1 MESSSSFISSDEEE
15 RPAPKTPAKAK
26 AAAKAP
32 DAKRGRG
39 RPPTT
44 GEYVGLADAKKA
56 LVEAQRAELEL
67 QAEREIAERASAM
80 ATARVTRLQAG
91 PALASQAP
99 PEARAAHAEGLQRQ
113 IADSL
118 AVVTNVAKVSKGLKG
133 TLQKA
138 LKDAA
143 AAIQE
148 ASEEL
153 LSRTSSEEVA
163 LLRAANSRMEVEIAD
178 LRKELR
184 SLQAEIVRPQA
195 APAPPPVEPPPSIEK
210 TMAASL
216 NQLTLAMESRFAA
229 MEEQM
234 RSARLTPQPG
244 PAPRSSPAPR
254 ARPTPPPSPS
264 LIFGRP
270 AGEFPPLPSRRD
282 SVETAVSLASAPPPP
297 ACPAPLPLPAVAEE
311 GWTTVSKKKAK
322 RRANQPSSG
331 TQPTTAAA
339 VAQPTRAQRRRER
352 RRGAKGKGDVAQ
364 APASQPPPPPP
375 PAPKKKTAAK
385 EKRSPRLRPPKSAA
399 VVLTLQPGAAERG
412 VTYANLFSKAKSRIR
427 LADLGIEGGLKLRQA
442 RTGGRILVLP
452 SASDASKADALA
464 EQLRINLYPEDVRIS
479 RPEKTVCLR
488 VSGLD
493 DHAHAEHVA
502 AAIARTTGCSYASI
516 KASTVR
522 PGKDGMGQTVV
533 ACPVAAAKQ
542 LLAVE
547 TKLVVGWPPATV
559 EALPRRPQRCYHCHE
574 VGHVAAVCPSDVD
587 RSGNCYRCGKDGHL
601 VSGPC
606 SAKPHCPLCE
616 AAGRP
621 AGHQLGSKP
630 CGAKKPTRRN
640 VQASRMAPGKAAD
653 AAVNP
658 TAAPSGQE

>member
-1 MESSSSFISSDEEE
+1 
-15 RPAPKTPAKAK
+15 
-26 AAAKAP
+26 
-32 DAKRGRG
+32 
-39 RPPTT
+39 
-44 GEYVGLADAKKA
+44 
-56 LVEAQRAELEL
+56 
-67 QAEREIAERASAM
+67 M
-80 ATARVTRLQAG
+80 ATVRLTRLQTG
-91 PALASQAP
+91 PPPESQAP
-99 PEARAAHAEGLQRQ
+99 PDARVAHAEGLQRQ

-184 SLQAEIVRPQA
+184 SLQTDLVRPRA
-195 APAPPPVEPPPSIEK
+195 APAPPPAESPSALEK

-216 NQLTLAMESRFAA
+216 NKLTLAMESRLAA
-229 MEEQM
+229 MEEQV

-264 LIFGRP
+264 LIFGRS
-270 AGEFPPLPSRRD
+270 AEEFPPLPSRRE
-282 SVETAVSLASAPPPP
+282 STETAVSMASVPPPP

-311 GWTTVSKKKAK
+311 GWTTVGRKKRAKKAP
-322 RRANQPSSG
+322 PSSG
-331 TQPTTAAA
+331 TQPATTAA
-339 VAQPTRAQRRRER
+339 VAQPTSAP
-352 RRGAKGKGDVAQ
+352 RRGGRGRGGKGKGDVAQ

-375 PAPKKKTAAK
+375 PASNKKERKPK
-385 EKRSPRLRPPKSAA
+385 EKRSRLRAPKSAA

-427 LADLGIEGGLKLRQA
+427 LADLGIEGGLRLRQA

-493 DHAHAEHVA
+493 DHAHEEDVA
-502 AAIARTTGCSYASI
+502 AAIARTTGCSLGSI
-516 KASTVR
+516 KASKVR
-522 PGKDGMGQTVV
+522 PGRDGMGQT
-533 ACPVAAAKQ
+533 AFR
-542 LLAVE
+542 
-547 TKLVVGWPPATV
+547 
-559 EALPRRPQRCYHCHE
+559 EALIVHTWP
-574 VGHVAAVCPSDVD
+574 
-587 RSGNCYRCGKDGHL
+587 
-601 VSGPC
+601 SGPDLAELPDANQEADSLRSLLTSIC
-606 SAKPHCPLCE
+606 DAAMPRAGPFRPARQANTNWDAVASFCEAVMSAKE
-616 AAGRP
+616 AAERERERES
-621 AGHQLGSKP
+621 AALS
-630 CGAKKPTRRN
+630 RRN
-640 VQASRMAPGKAAD
+640 NRRRRRRRTVQSDLRP
-653 AAVNP
+653 P
-658 TAAPSGQE
+658 